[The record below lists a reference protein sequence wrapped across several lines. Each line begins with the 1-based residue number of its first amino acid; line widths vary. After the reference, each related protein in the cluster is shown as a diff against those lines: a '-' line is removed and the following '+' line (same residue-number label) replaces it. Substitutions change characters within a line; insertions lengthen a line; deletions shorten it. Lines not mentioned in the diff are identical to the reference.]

1 MTVQIVLAED
11 KLGRSFLIAK
21 GQKEEVWAARSHL
34 SRLGFVWQPEKRYW
48 YRLFDLDA
56 LRKLMDWKQA
66 YLAPKLLNFYQQE
79 TLKATP
85 VRYFPDTFRPN
96 MLMTYQV
103 QGVAEA
109 QKVGNFLFCDDMGLG
124 KTAQTLR
131 IAEELGCKTLVICP
145 STLVDE
151 WGAQIE
157 KFTHSNYVPV
167 YGPLNERRAAWR
179 RATKAPYHYVI
190 FSWDGLR
197 NAQDLKLAQDYC
209 QDGLIIF
216 DEITKGKNAKAQRSK
231 AAASLKARRVLGITG
246 SPIENNLKELWHIL
260 HLVRPEL
267 FSNYQKFADRFM
279 ILEEKNF
286 SGYKFLDIVGY
297 KNLDVLKQIIAPYYI
312 RRLRTEVLELPPS
325 STVVRNV
332 ELSGLQQEIENLLL
346 SASQAAFQ
354 MDRMELVLKYFTYG
368 MENFISPCLLPKEW
382 EPDEDILQEERLLRL
397 IQDAPKDPSPRE
409 AEVLEILKESAPNK
423 IIIFSGFKKALVRL
437 ASFVEE
443 PIFWLTSGVDVKAE
457 LAAWK
462 GEDSRLLFMTSAGA
476 MGHNLQ
482 EKCSMMVV
490 LSSLHNPRMMDQLL
504 ARISRMGQEK
514 PVTYY
519 VLDSNSRVEQKLHA
533 NTAEKNELSDNV
545 FRNTDLAKMVMVGSY
560 LEVDW

>member
-1 MTVQIVLAED
+1 MAVQIVLAPD
-11 KLGRSFLIAK
+11 KLGRKYLIVK
-21 GQKEEVWAARSHL
+21 GQEDEVWAARSHL
-34 SRLGFVWQPEKRYW
+34 SRIGFVWQPQKRYW
-48 YRLFDLDA
+48 YRFFDLEIV
-56 LRKLMDWKQA
+56 RKLMDWKQVD
-66 YLAPKLLNFYQQE
+66 LSPKLLEFYQQE
-79 TLKATP
+79 TMKVTP
-85 VRYFPDTFRPN
+85 VKHFIDTFKPDT
-96 MLMTYQV
+96 LMTYQIL
-103 QGVAEA
+103 GVEAA
-109 QKVGNFLFCDDMGLG
+109 QKAGNFLFCDDMGLG

-131 IAEELGCKTLVICP
+131 IAEELGCKTLVVCP

-157 KFTHSNYVPV
+157 KFTHSNYIPV
-167 YGPLNERRAAWR
+167 YGPLNDRRAAWR
-179 RATKAPYHYVI
+179 RAIEAPYHYVI

-197 NAQDLKLAQDYC
+197 NAQDLKLAQEYC
-209 QDGLIIF
+209 RDGLIIF

-267 FSNYQKFADRFM
+267 FPNYQKFADRFM

-286 SGYKFLDIVGY
+286 NGYKFMDVVGY

-312 RRLRTEVLELPPS
+312 RRLRAEVLELPPS
-325 STVVRNV
+325 STVVRRV
-332 ELSGLQQEIENLLL
+332 ELSDYQQEIESLLL
-346 SASQAAFQ
+346 SASHDAFQ
-354 MDRMELVLKYFTYG
+354 MERTELVLKYFTYG
-368 MENFISPCLLPKEW
+368 MENFISPCLLPNDW
-382 EPDEDILQEERLLRL
+382 TPDEDLLQEEQLLKL
-397 IQDAPKDPSPRE
+397 IQEAPKDPSPRE

-423 IIIFSGFKKALVRL
+423 IIVFSGFKKALERL
-437 ASFVEE
+437 AGFVQE
-443 PIFWLTSGVDVKAE
+443 PISWLTSGVDVQTE
-457 LAAWK
+457 LGRWK

-519 VLDSNSRVEQKLHA
+519 VLDSNSQVEQKLHD
-533 NTAEKNELSDNV
+533 NIAEKNELSENV

-560 LEVDW
+560 LEVN

>member
-1 MTVQIVLAED
+1 MTVQIVLATD
-11 KLGRSFLIAK
+11 KLGRNYLVVK
-21 GQKEEVWAARSHL
+21 GHEDEIWAARSHL
-34 SRLGFVWQPEKRYW
+34 SKVGFIWQSEKRYW
-48 YRLFDLDA
+48 YRFFDLDA
-56 LRKLMDWKQA
+56 VRKLMSWKKA
-66 YLAPKLLNFYQQE
+66 DLAPRLLEFYQQE
-79 TLKATP
+79 VLKVTP
-85 VRYFPDTFRPN
+85 TKHFVDSFKPD
-96 MLMTYQV
+96 MLMMYQII
-103 QGVAEA
+103 GVETA
-109 QKVGNFLFCDDMGLG
+109 QKKGNFLFCDDMGLG

-131 IAEELGCKTLVICP
+131 IAEDLGCNTLVICP

-157 KFTHSNYVPV
+157 KFTQSTYVPIH
-167 YGPLNERRAAWR
+167 GSAKERGLAWR
-179 RATKAPYHYVI
+179 KAIDIPCHYAI

-197 NAQDLKLAQDYC
+197 QIADLKLAQEYC
-209 QDGLIIF
+209 RDGLIIF

-231 AAASLKARRVLGITG
+231 AAASLRSRRVLGITG
-246 SPIENNLKELWHIL
+246 SPIENNLQELWHIL

-267 FSNYQKFADRFM
+267 FPNYQKFADRFM
-279 ILEEKNF
+279 VVEEKHF
-286 SGYKFLDIVGY
+286 GGYRVMDIVGY
-297 KNLDVLKQIIAPYYI
+297 KNLDVLKQIIAPYFI

-332 ELSGLQQEIENLLL
+332 PLSDYQQDIEKLLL
-346 SASQAAFQ
+346 SASHSAFQ

-368 MENFISPCLLPKEW
+368 MENFISPCLLPKNW
-382 EPDEDILQEERLLRL
+382 TPDEDLLQEEQLLKL
-397 IQDAPKDPSPRE
+397 IQEAPVEPSPRE

-423 IIIFSGFKKALVRL
+423 IVVFSGFKKALVRL
-437 ASFVEE
+437 TEFVEE
-443 PIFWLTSGVDVKAE
+443 PISWLTSGVDVQAE
-457 LAAWK
+457 LGRWK

-519 VLDSNSRVEQKLHA
+519 VLDSDSQVEQRLHA
-533 NTAEKNELSDNV
+533 NTMEKNELSENV
-545 FRNTDLAKMVMVGSY
+545 FGNTDLARMVMCQSTTPP
-560 LEVDW
+560 